1 MGGRLLVRNVA
12 IHPDGVAID
21 YLRLPADTRENGL
34 TVTHN
39 IWIPRGED
47 YEDELDA
54 IEDAVKEAVMDALE
68 DLGNLPEP
76 DLRSEVQR
84 AVDEAED
91 DEDEQDTQPIESSH
105 GESEGATP

>member
-1 MGGRLLVRNVA
+1 MSRVLVRQIA

-21 YLRLPADTRENGL
+21 YIRMPEDARENGL

-54 IEDAVKEAVMDALE
+54 IEDAAREAVLDALD
-68 DLGNLPEP
+68 DLDKLPVP
-76 DLRSEVQR
+76 DLREQVK
-84 AVDEAED
+84 AVADALAEED
-91 DEDEQDTQPIESSH
+91 DEDEDETPTH
-105 GESEGATP
+105 SEGETAR